1 MSEDKIF
8 VAVNMMMQTDKMHR
22 CLLESKVKDFGM
34 HITSHRALMH
44 LARCDRLLSQKELA
58 ERLSITPAA
67 VTGVLKRLESDKY
80 IERRLGADNRF
91 NEITITQKGR
101 DMVDATRSAFGSSD
115 RALFDSFSEEELES
129 YIRCLEKMQENMKKQ
144 YLNERC

>member
-22 CLLESKVKDFGM
+22 SLFEAKVKEFGM
-34 HITSHRALMH
+34 HLTSHRALMH
-44 LARCDRLLSQKELA
+44 LARCERIPSQKELA

-80 IERRLGADNRF
+80 IERTLGADNRF

-101 DMVDATRSAFGSSD
+101 DMVEATRSTFGSAD
-115 RALFDSFSEEELES
+115 RALFESFSDEELES
-129 YIRCLEKMQENMKKQ
+129 YIHCLEKMQENIKKQ

>member
-22 CLLESKVKDFGM
+22 SLLESKVKDFGI
-34 HITSHRALMH
+34 HTTSHRALMH
-44 LARCDRLLSQKELA
+44 LARCEKLLSQKELA

-80 IERRLGADNRF
+80 IERTLGADNRF
-91 NEITITQKGR
+91 NEITITKKGR

-115 RALFDSFSEEELES
+115 RALFDGFSDKELES
-129 YIRCLEKMQENMKKQ
+129 YILCLEKMQANMKKQ
-144 YLNERC
+144 YSNER

>member
-8 VAVNMMMQTDKMHR
+8 AAVNMMMQTDKMHR
-22 CLLESKVKDFGM
+22 CLLESKVRGLGM

-44 LARCDRLLSQKELA
+44 LARCDKLLSQKELA

-80 IERRLGADNRF
+80 IERRLGTDNRF

-101 DMVDATRSAFGSSD
+101 DTVNATHSAFGSLD

-129 YIRCLEKMQENMKKQ
+129 YIRCLEKMQANMKKQ
-144 YLNERC
+144 YSNER